1 MSIGVVVITPG
12 WVAGEH
18 IRGFVENRHTHIAA
32 LVAFSEAQKLRAAE
46 YCKKYGF
53 ECRVTDNL
61 GDALAMDEVKIATVC
76 SINCFH
82 YEHTLAALNAGK
94 HTLTEKP
101 LAMKPAEVETLAATA
116 AEKGLVT
123 MAGHIVR
130 YFPAVVSLKN
140 LVERGDIGQVYH
152 VEADYWHQL
161 TPGWKSKAAT
171 AGSAMLMGGIHA
183 LDLVRHLIGEE
194 LKVERVSALS
204 SGPHRRQDFDY
215 PPNVSALIAFEG
227 GRTARVGVSVEAAMP
242 YTFHLQV
249 NGTQGAIRQKKF
261 HAPELFPGETGFV
274 ELGGGFPDDWN
285 VACHPFKD
293 EIDDFIDCVRE
304 GRPNQLDFSRARA
317 TYDLLFDIEQAA
329 ATNTIIKPRD
339 CRGDLCMP
347 Y

>member
-1 MSIGVVVITPG
+1 MAAAVITPG

-18 IRGFVENRHTHIAA
+18 IRALVENEHTHVAVI
-32 LVAFSEAQKLRAAE
+32 VAFSDAQKKRADE

-53 ECRVTDNL
+53 ECRITDNL
-61 GDALAMDEVKIATVC
+61 GDALAMKEVEIATVC

-82 YEHTLAALNAGK
+82 YEHTLAALSAGK
-94 HTLTEKP
+94 HTFTEKP
-101 LAMKPAEVETLAATA
+101 LAMKPAEVETLAVTAT
-116 AEKGLVT
+116 ENKLVT

-130 YFPAVVSLKN
+130 YFPAVASLKA
-140 LVERGDIGQVYH
+140 LVERGDIGEVYH

-161 TPGWKSKAAT
+161 TPGWKTKSET
-171 AGSAMLMGGIHA
+171 AGSAMIMGGIHA
-183 LDLVRHLIGEE
+183 LDLVRHMIGEE
-194 LKVERVSALS
+194 LRVESVSAIQ

-227 GRTARVGVSVEAAMP
+227 GKTARVGVSVEAAMP

-249 NGTQGAIRQKKF
+249 NGTDGAIRQKKF
-261 HAPELFPGETGFV
+261 HAPKLAPDESGFV
-274 ELGGGFPDDWN
+274 EVSGGFPDDWN

-293 EIDDFIDCVRE
+293 EIDDFIDCVRA

-317 TYDLLFDIEQAA
+317 TYDLLFDIERAA
-329 ATNTIIKPRD
+329 ATGTVVKPR
-339 CRGDLCMP
+339 CGRGDLCMP